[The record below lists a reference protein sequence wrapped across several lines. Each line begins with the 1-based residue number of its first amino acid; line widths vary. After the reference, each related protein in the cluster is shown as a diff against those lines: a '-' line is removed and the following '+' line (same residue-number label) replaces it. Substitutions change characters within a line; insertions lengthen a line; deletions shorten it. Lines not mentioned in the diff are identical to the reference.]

1 MIWPKQTCQI
11 ASNCCQ
17 VKTDLFTA
25 GRFEWKTRF
34 TLLWPSDAISSWRWR
49 EKEAHSCQEKTATCG
64 WERAWKWQRGFLSMF
79 EEQLLTFTTKSSNML
94 SATSG
99 LWAWQSPGFFGDYGN
114 ICRCLSLEKAQGS
127 IYRAD
132 HQFLPLHPTP
142 ISVLDSC
149 ECSFAVVSQPV
160 TFSPDKPLRTIE

>member
-1 MIWPKQTCQI
+1 MIWPKQTRQI
-11 ASNCCQ
+11 ASNYCQ

-25 GRFEWKTRF
+25 GRFEWKARF
-34 TLLWPSDAISSWRWR
+34 TLLWPSDVILSWLRR

-99 LWAWQSPGFFGDYGN
+99 LWAWQSPGFSVIMEIFVDVSPWRKPRGAFTGPTIN
-114 ICRCLSLEKAQGS
+114 SFPSIQLPSLCWIPASAALWPFLSL
-127 IYRAD
+127 
-132 HQFLPLHPTP
+132 
-142 ISVLDSC
+142 
-149 ECSFAVVSQPV
+149 
-160 TFSPDKPLRTIE
+160 